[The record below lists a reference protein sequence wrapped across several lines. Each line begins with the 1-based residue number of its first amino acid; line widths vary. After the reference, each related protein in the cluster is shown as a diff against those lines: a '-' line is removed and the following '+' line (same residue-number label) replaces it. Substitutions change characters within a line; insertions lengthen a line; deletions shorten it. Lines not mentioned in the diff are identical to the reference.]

1 MMQRARFILIFV
13 LMTAAGTVGQ
23 QHGLSFADVS
33 AASGVN
39 VPHVSTPEN
48 RYIIESM
55 SGGVAVF
62 DCDGDEFLDVAVV
75 NGSSVERF
83 KKGGDLF
90 VLLFR
95 QTNGAV
101 SKSPTFENVTSTAGL
116 NRKGW
121 GMAVTAVDLDNDKI
135 LDLFATGYE
144 GNAVYRGLGQCKF
157 SDITERSNLKGRGF
171 MTGAAWAD
179 HDRDGDLDVFVP
191 GYVALD
197 LNNLPE
203 FGSSATTCSFRG
215 IRVQCGPRGL
225 PPEKDLFFRNKG
237 DGTFEEVAQTIG
249 VSDEKRYYGLGAIWG
264 DYDND
269 GWLDLFVADDGT
281 PNYLYK
287 NLRNGTFSD
296 VTFESGTG
304 YSGAGVEQGSM
315 GVAFGDYD
323 NDGLLDLFVTNFD
336 SEHNTLYRN
345 LGQKGFLDVSLQA
358 KVGAQS
364 VPYVGWGTG
373 FVDFDNDGL
382 LDLFVVNGH
391 VYPQVDFIAGESQLG
406 FRQRF
411 LLQRNSG
418 DGTFEDATGS
428 SKLREIAPKSAR
440 GAAFGDL
447 NNDGWVDAVVA
458 NVGDVPTVLLNTTS
472 SKNQSVTL
480 KLNETKANHFS
491 VGARAILKTDK
502 RTMMRNV
509 EAGSSY
515 LSQNDLRLHFG
526 LGAAEKIESI
536 EIRWSDGQTER
547 INGAVA
553 GKIITVQKGSGIV
566 KAESYRRNG
575 KDQ

>member
-1 MMQRARFILIFV
+1 MKRTISILLWISLTAIWSAGQARE
-13 LMTAAGTVGQ
+13 
-23 QHGLSFADVS
+23 LSFADVS
-33 AASGVN
+33 AASGIN

-55 SGGVAVF
+55 SGGAAVF
-62 DCDGDEFLDVAVV
+62 DCDGDDFLDVAVV

-90 VLLFR
+90 ISLFR

-101 SKSPTFENVTSTAGL
+101 TKTPTFENVTSSSGL

-121 GMAVTAVDLDNDKI
+121 GMAVTAVDLNNDKI
-135 LDLFATGYE
+135 LDLFATGFE
-144 GNAVYRGLGQCKF
+144 GNAVYRGSGQCKF
-157 SDITERSNLKGRGF
+157 TDITEESNLKGRGF

-179 HDRDGDLDVFVP
+179 HDRDGDLDVFIP
-191 GYVALD
+191 GYVGLD

-225 PPEKDLFFRNKG
+225 PPEKDMFFRNKG
-237 DGTFEEVAQTIG
+237 DGTFEEMAQKVGIA
-249 VSDEKRYYGLGAIWG
+249 DEKRYYGLGAIWG

-269 GWLDLFVADDGT
+269 GWLDLYVADDGT

-287 NLRNGTFSD
+287 NLRNGAFSD

-304 YSGAGVEQGSM
+304 YSGGGVEQGSM

-336 SEHNTLYRN
+336 TEHNTLYRN
-345 LGQKGFLDVSLQA
+345 LGPKGFLDVSLQA
-358 KVGAQS
+358 KLGAPS

-373 FVDFDNDGL
+373 FFDFDNDGL
-382 LDLFVVNGH
+382 LDLLVVNGH
-391 VYPQVDFIAGESQLG
+391 VYPQVDFIAGDSQLG
-406 FRQRF
+406 FRQHF
-411 LLQRNSG
+411 LLHRNLG
-418 DGTFEDATGS
+418 NGTFEDATAS
-428 SKLREIAPKSAR
+428 SGLRVTPPKSAR

-447 NNDGWVDAVVA
+447 NNDGRVDAVVT

-472 SKNQSVTL
+472 NKNQSLTL
-480 KLNETKANHFS
+480 KLIGTKANHFS

-515 LSQNDLRLHFG
+515 LSQNDLRVHFG
-526 LGAAEKIESI
+526 FGAGEKIESI
-536 EIRWSDGQTER
+536 DVRWSDGQTER
-547 INGAVA
+547 IMGAET
-553 GKIITVQKGSGIV
+553 GKIITVQKGSGIL
-566 KAESYRRNG
+566 KAENYRGNG
-575 KDQ
+575 TVQ

>member
-1 MMQRARFILIFV
+1 MKRTLSIFIWV
-13 LMTAAGTVGQ
+13 LMAAIWSAGQ
-23 QHGLSFADVS
+23 TNGLSFTDVS
-33 AASGVN
+33 AASGIN

-55 SGGVAVF
+55 SGGAAVF
-62 DCDGDEFLDVAVV
+62 DCDGDDFLDVAVV

-83 KKGGDLF
+83 RKGGDPF
-90 VLLFR
+90 ISLFR
-95 QTNGAV
+95 QTNGAA
-101 SKSPTFENVTSTAGL
+101 SKTPTFENVTSASGL
-116 NRKGW
+116 TRKGW
-121 GMAVTAVDLDNDKI
+121 GMGVTAVDLDNDKI
-135 LDLFATGYE
+135 LDLFATGFE

-157 SDITERSNLKGRGF
+157 SDITEKSNLKGSGF

-179 HDRDGDLDVFVP
+179 HDRDGDLDVFIP
-191 GYVALD
+191 GYVELD

-203 FGSSATTCSFRG
+203 FGSSATCSFRG

-237 DGTFEEVAQTIG
+237 DGTFEEVAQKIG

-269 GWLDLFVADDGT
+269 GWLDLYVADDGT

-287 NLRNGTFSD
+287 NLRNGAFSD

-304 YSGAGVEQGSM
+304 YSGGGVEQGSM

-336 SEHNTLYRN
+336 TEHNTLYRN
-345 LGQKGFLDVSLQA
+345 LGPKGFLDVSLQS
-358 KVGAQS
+358 KVGATS

-373 FVDFDNDGL
+373 FFDFDNDGL
-382 LDLFVVNGH
+382 LDLLVVNGH
-391 VYPQVDFIAGESQLG
+391 VYPQVDFIAGDSQLG
-406 FRQRF
+406 FRQHF
-411 LLQRNSG
+411 LLHRNLG
-418 DGTFEDATGS
+418 NGTFEDATAS
-428 SKLREIAPKSAR
+428 SGLRGIPPKSAR

-447 NNDGWVDAVVA
+447 NNDGRVDAIVT
-458 NVGDVPTVLLNTTS
+458 NVGDVPSVLLNTTS
-472 SKNQSVTL
+472 NNNQSLTL
-480 KLNETKANHFS
+480 KLIETKANNFS
-491 VGARAILKTDK
+491 IGARAVIKTDK

-526 LGAAEKIESI
+526 FGAGEKIESI
-536 EIRWSDGQTER
+536 EVRWSDGQTER
-547 INGAVA
+547 IMGAEP
-553 GKIITVQKGSGIV
+553 GKIITVQKGTGIL
-566 KAESYRRNG
+566 KAENYRRNG
-575 KDQ
+575 TVQ

>member
-1 MMQRARFILIFV
+1 MWPSLIR
-13 LMTAAGTVGQ
+13 
-23 QHGLSFADVS
+23 LS
-33 AASGVN
+33 
-39 VPHVSTPEN
+39 P
-48 RYIIESM
+48 
-55 SGGVAVF
+55 
-62 DCDGDEFLDVAVV
+62 
-75 NGSSVERF
+75 
-83 KKGGDLF
+83 
-90 VLLFR
+90 
-95 QTNGAV
+95 
-101 SKSPTFENVTSTAGL
+101 PT
-116 NRKGW
+116 
-121 GMAVTAVDLDNDKI
+121 
-135 LDLFATGYE
+135 
-144 GNAVYRGLGQCKF
+144 
-157 SDITERSNLKGRGF
+157 
-171 MTGAAWAD
+171 
-179 HDRDGDLDVFVP
+179 
-191 GYVALD
+191 
-197 LNNLPE
+197 
-203 FGSSATTCSFRG
+203 
-215 IRVQCGPRGL
+215 
-225 PPEKDLFFRNKG
+225 
-237 DGTFEEVAQTIG
+237 
-249 VSDEKRYYGLGAIWG
+249 
-264 DYDND
+264 
-269 GWLDLFVADDGT
+269 
-281 PNYLYK
+281 
-287 NLRNGTFSD
+287 
-296 VTFESGTG
+296 
-304 YSGAGVEQGSM
+304 
-315 GVAFGDYD
+315 
-323 NDGLLDLFVTNFD
+323 
-336 SEHNTLYRN
+336 
-345 LGQKGFLDVSLQA
+345 
-358 KVGAQS
+358 VGAQS

-411 LLQRNSG
+411 LLHRNSG

-458 NVGDVPTVLLNTTS
+458 SVGDVPTVLLNTTS
-472 SKNQSVTL
+472 NKNQSVTL